1 MTTSID
7 EIKALLDKCSN
18 EQRKEI
24 FRYLRVNIPIH
35 PIEEKL
41 NCSAEII
48 LEAIDRASDLTLRGI
63 RGIIAEASFK
73 YEVLDKLKGWKD
85 VTPDGNDSFDF
96 KIKDSKG
103 SVTIQVKMQRQKE
116 HQPMMA
122 DKALKI
128 LPAGSYV
135 VETQRTRGG
144 KDLRTGENTRPYRF
158 GEFDI
163 LAVSMHPSTNSW
175 DSFRYTVAD
184 WLLPMPKKKKLLLKF
199 QPVSIE
205 PDEDWTDDLLT
216 CIEWLRSGKR
226 KTIGGEKKR
235 Q

>member
-1 MTTSID
+1 MAKNVD
-7 EIKALLDKCSN
+7 QIKALLDKCSE
-18 EQRKEI
+18 EQRREI
-24 FRYLRVNIPIH
+24 FQYLRIHFSIH
-35 PIEEKL
+35 PIEDKL

-48 LEAIDRASDLTLRGI
+48 LEAIARASDLTLRGI

-85 VTPDGNDSFDF
+85 VTSDGNEAFDF

-116 HQPMMA
+116 HKPMMA
-122 DKALKI
+122 NKALKI
-128 LPAGSYV
+128 LPEGRYV

-163 LAVSMHPSTNSW
+163 IAVSMHPSTNSW
-175 DSFRYTVAD
+175 NSFRYTVAD
-184 WLLPMPKKKKLLLKF
+184 WLLPMPTNKKLLLKF

-216 CIEWLRSGKR
+216 CIKWLRSGNR
-226 KTIGGEKKR
+226 KTIGGKKK
-235 Q
+235 

>member
-1 MTTSID
+1 MSKNVD
-7 EIKALLDKCSN
+7 QIKSLLDKCS
-18 EQRKEI
+18 EERRREL
-24 FRYLRVNIPIH
+24 FRYLRKDIPIH

-48 LEAIDRASDLTLRGI
+48 LEAIARASDLTLRGI

-96 KIKDSKG
+96 KIKDAKG
-103 SVTIQVKMQRQKE
+103 AVTIQVKMQRQKE

-122 DKALKI
+122 NKALKI
-128 LPAGSYV
+128 LPAGKYV

-144 KDLRTGENTRPYRF
+144 KDFRTGENTRPYRF

-163 LAVSMHPSTNSW
+163 IAVSMHPSTTRWN
-175 DSFRYTVAD
+175 SFR
-184 WLLPMPKKKKLLLKF
+184 
-199 QPVSIE
+199 
-205 PDEDWTDDLLT
+205 
-216 CIEWLRSGKR
+216 
-226 KTIGGEKKR
+226 
-235 Q
+235 

>member
-1 MTTSID
+1 MAKNVD
-7 EIKALLDKCSN
+7 QIKAMLDRCSE
-18 EQRKEI
+18 EQRREI
-24 FRYLRVNIPIH
+24 FRYLRGNIPIH

-73 YEVLDKLKGWKD
+73 YEVLDKLRGWKD

-116 HQPMMA
+116 HRPMMA
-122 DKALKI
+122 NKASRF
-128 LPAGSYV
+128 LPADRFV

-144 KDLRTGENTRPYRF
+144 KDLRTGEDTRPYRF

-163 LAVSMHPSTNSW
+163 LAVSMHASTNNW
-175 DSFRYTVAD
+175 NDFRYTVAD
-184 WLLPMPKKKKLLLKF
+184 WLLPRPTNKKLLLKF
-199 QPVSIE
+199 QPVSPE
-205 PDEDWTDDLLT
+205 PDEDWTDDLPT
-216 CIEWLRSGKR
+216 CIKWLRSGKGR
-226 KTIGGEKKR
+226 TIGGQKE
-235 Q
+235 